1 MNLQKRTLAIIAL
14 FVTASLLISCGARE
28 PQTGAPAGA
37 ATATPLPH
45 IIASTESLP
54 TSTATIVQTPIPKQS
69 PTGVTVKEQATAS
82 PVPSIVIACVPPD
95 DWVDYTVQ
103 VNDTLSVLA
112 SRTNITVDLL
122 MQANCLSGDLIFAG
136 QTLRLPFIPSSPP
149 AATMTPALAP
159 TEEPTRTVTPSP
171 TIEIPGAP
179 TPTVTPSPTIEI
191 PGAPTPTATAS
202 STPEKPDAPG
212 PGDPHVAVSPSSGPA
227 GTTFTINIE
236 HFAANEAITVRIV
249 FVDTFEIVFATS
261 TTVSATGSATV
272 DYVSQSDSKI
282 GKYTVDVDGQT
293 SHASGEFTI
302 K

>member
-159 TEEPTRTVTPSP
+159 TE
-171 TIEIPGAP
+171 
-179 TPTVTPSPTIEI
+179 
-191 PGAPTPTATAS
+191 
-202 STPEKPDAPG
+202 KPDAPG

-282 GKYTVDVDGQT
+282 GKYTVDVVGQT

>member
-179 TPTVTPSPTIEI
+179 TPT
-191 PGAPTPTATAS
+191 ATAS

-227 GTTFTINIE
+227 GTTFTI
-236 HFAANEAITVRIV
+236 
-249 FVDTFEIVFATS
+249 
-261 TTVSATGSATV
+261 
-272 DYVSQSDSKI
+272 
-282 GKYTVDVDGQT
+282 
-293 SHASGEFTI
+293 
-302 K
+302 